1 MSQLLALLASV
12 LYGIADFAGGVGAR
26 KISPWRVAVWS
37 LLFALPLLVIGL
49 FLIGWDEVTTAD
61 IGYGAVAGVFG
72 FSGIVALYRALAA
85 GTMSIVSP
93 ITGVLIALIPVV
105 WGLAAGETIA
115 GRQWIGIVVAIVA
128 IVLVAWDHTEA
139 KLTSGVVL
147 SGLVASVSLSGF
159 FIALDH
165 TAEASGLW
173 PLVVD
178 NGVSIGLGLVIV
190 LFLKELSPPPREALP
205 VVALSG
211 IGTVGASMAALL
223 ALQTGPLGITVVLMS
238 IYPAFTAIAAVVV
251 LHERPTVMQ
260 RGGIALALLAV
271 ALLVR

>member
-26 KISPWRVAVWS
+26 KISPWRVTVWS
-37 LLFALPLLVIGL
+37 LLLALPLLFIGL
-49 FLIGWDEVTTAD
+49 FLVGWDEVTTAD

-72 FSGIVALYRALAA
+72 FIGIVALYGALAA

-93 ITGVLIALIPVV
+93 MTGALIASIPVV
-105 WGLAAGETIA
+105 WGLMAGEAIS

-128 IVLVAWDHTEA
+128 IVLVAWDRSHA
-139 KLTSGVVL
+139 KLTPAVML
-147 SGLVASVSLSGF
+147 TGLVAAVALSGF

-178 NGVSIGLGLVIV
+178 NGVALGLGFVVL

-205 VVALSG
+205 VVALAG
-211 IGTVGASMAALL
+211 NGTVAASMAALL

-260 RGGIALALLAV
+260 RGGIVLALLAA
-271 ALLVR
+271 ALLAT